1 MSSTYRQSS
10 VVSKTKLAVDVN
22 NLFYSRGP
30 RLRLTAEEIR
40 DQALSVSG
48 LLSNKMFGPPVM
60 PPQPEGIWEHPYL
73 GNLWKTSEVMTG
85 TEELFTP
92 S

>member
-10 VVSKTKLAVDVN
+10 VVSKTKLAVDAN

-48 LLSNKMFGPPVM
+48 LLSDKMFGPPVM
-60 PPQPEGIWEHPYL
+60 PPQPEGIWEHAYL
-73 GNLWKTSEVMTG
+73 GNLWKTSEGEDG
-85 TEELFTP
+85 TEGVFIPT
-92 S
+92 